1 MLRTSVKDLKE
12 QIKKEE
18 YQQKFKIKTT
28 SNANFFDQINSLFQS
43 DHLPFYNLIANI
55 ACGLANAPKKPDF
68 RIRLDN
74 E

>member
-1 MLRTSVKDLKE
+1 MLRTTVKDLKE

-18 YQQKFKIKTT
+18 YQQKFHIKITHNSDFLDK
-28 SNANFFDQINSLFQS
+28 INCLFQN
-43 DHLPFYNLIANI
+43 DHLPFFNLIANI
-55 ACGLANAPKKPDF
+55 ASKLPTAPKKPDF